1 MTRRW
6 RPSSSQALLLVG
18 DCRLLLVVESIVDPT
33 YAACFLIPACVP
45 SWAAPVLLA
54 LLVGDCRLL
63 LVVHVHPGLLVVL
76 FPDSLLSCSSRPPP
90 RGVPSCGVSSAPGP
104 LFGDDMTPLHH
115 AGCVRE
121 GADDDD
127 DASLVDGETCGLRV
141 VGAVMQIAATQHPRG
156 EFGQREDTREG
167 QALVLMSKN
176 PAEDPLPSRQSDDP
190 IVCEVCNSECQN
202 CNVREN

>member
-1 MTRRW
+1 MACAAIVVAGPPAVVAAAALDAKVVDGPHHLREVVTRRW

-18 DCRLLLVVESIVDPT
+18 DCRLLLVVESIVDLT

-63 LVVHVHPGLLVVL
+63 LVVHVHPRLLVVL

-127 DASLVDGETCGLRV
+127 DASLVDDNDFLTLVAPVVPRSRV
-141 VGAVMQIAATQHPRG
+141 G
-156 EFGQREDTREG
+156 
-167 QALVLMSKN
+167 
-176 PAEDPLPSRQSDDP
+176 
-190 IVCEVCNSECQN
+190 
-202 CNVREN
+202 

>member
-1 MTRRW
+1 
-6 RPSSSQALLLVG
+6 
-18 DCRLLLVVESIVDPT
+18 
-33 YAACFLIPACVP
+33 
-45 SWAAPVLLA
+45 
-54 LLVGDCRLL
+54 
-63 LVVHVHPGLLVVL
+63 
-76 FPDSLLSCSSRPPP
+76 
-90 RGVPSCGVSSAPGP
+90 
-104 LFGDDMTPLHH
+104 MTPVHHDH

-141 VGAVMQIAATQHPRG
+141 ICAVMKIAATQHPRG

-202 CNVREN
+202 CNEREN